1 MSAWG
6 ICSLKAFMES
16 SVCISACYGIAD
28 IVWYTICVGMGH
40 YNTGEAAVGQRPCA
54 ELGWA
59 VMAFPGAQL
68 LGLGVRSRY
77 VGRKCSLARV
87 RVVATTG
94 MFAQWSGGLRRMAQV
109 CFDWCMTVRHARVS
123 FWLSV
128 VCIYYLPFDRA
139 VVVQC
144 GARVEAGVVPMW
156 CGGFANVCANVVPMW
171 CHCGSDV
178 VPMWCQCGAE
188 LPILRTLEERR
199 VFSPFGG
206 GERASGQGGS
216 ITGFAVGEIFSRRP
230 STIYICDTCI
240 PMYYTN

>member
-1 MSAWG
+1 
-6 ICSLKAFMES
+6 
-16 SVCISACYGIAD
+16 
-28 IVWYTICVGMGH
+28 
-40 YNTGEAAVGQRPCA
+40 
-54 ELGWA
+54 
-59 VMAFPGAQL
+59 MALSGAL
-68 LGLGVRSRY
+68 LFGLGAGSCY
-77 VGRKCSLARV
+77 VGRKCSLAGV

-123 FWLSV
+123 CWLSV

-216 ITGFAVGEIFSRRP
+216 ITGFAVGELFCYS
-230 STIYICDTCI
+230 YK
-240 PMYYTN
+240 